1 MALKECVECKAS
13 ISSYAKVCPKCGVKR
28 PFDLAIQRTLNKAS
42 KTFLQLGLLVM
53 LLTWLFIGC

>member
-1 MALKECVECKAS
+1 MQGVDFVLREGVS
-13 ISSYAKVCPKCGVKR
+13 KVR
-28 PFDLAIQRTLNKAS
+28 RQAPFDLPIQRTLNKAS